1 MQNTATIE
9 MNNVNQNENAQ
20 IVSNALKAFTVRFN
34 LKAKTKVLKDVL
46 ALNSVA
52 NGCTHLE
59 NRIKAIRE
67 NIESENEFENTNLI
81 SVNEDGIYTTS
92 LYLGKAVIYLGTD
105 DKGRDA
111 QLQGEFDNAEE
122 AVSMIEDYVA
132 LVKADHQEFV
142 DSMTKAIAK
151 IATYKLSDR
160 SLRRSKQQ
168 QS

>member
-9 MNNVNQNENAQ
+9 MNNVNQNANAQ
-20 IVSNALKAFTVRFN
+20 IVGNALKAFTNRFN
-34 LKAKTKVLKDVL
+34 LKVKTKALKELL
-46 ALNSVA
+46 ALNSVK

-81 SVNEDGIYTTS
+81 SRNENGIYTTS

-132 LVKADHQEFV
+132 LVKSGEEQFV
-142 DSMTKAIAK
+142 QSMTKAIEK
-151 IATYKLSDR
+151 IATYKITDR
-160 SLRRSKQQ
+160 STKGHK
-168 QS
+168 

>member
-20 IVSNALKAFTVRFN
+20 SVSNALKAFTNRFN
-34 LKAKTKVLKDVL
+34 LKVKTKKLKDVL

-81 SVNEDGIYTTS
+81 SVNENGIYTTS
-92 LYLGKAVIYLGTD
+92 LYLGKAVIYLDGE
-105 DKGRDA
+105 
-111 QLQGEFDNAEE
+111 QLNGEFDNAEE
-122 AVSMIEDYVA
+122 ALSMIEDYVA
-132 LVKADHQEFV
+132 LVKSGEEQFV
-142 DSMTKAIAK
+142 QSMNKAIAK
-151 IATYKLSDR
+151 IATYKKTDPSI
-160 SLRRSKQQ
+160 KGHK
-168 QS
+168 

>member
-20 IVSNALKAFTVRFN
+20 IVSNALKAFTNRFN
-34 LKAKTKVLKDVL
+34 LKVKTKKLKDVL

-81 SVNEDGIYTTS
+81 SVNENGIYTTS
-92 LYLGKAVIYLGTD
+92 LYLGKAVIYLDGE
-105 DKGRDA
+105 
-111 QLQGEFDNAEE
+111 QLNGEFDNAEE
-122 AVSMIEDYVA
+122 ALSMIEDYVA
-132 LVKADHQEFV
+132 LVKSGEEQFV
-142 DSMTKAIAK
+142 QSMNKAIAK
-151 IATYKLSDR
+151 IATYKKTDPSI
-160 SLRRSKQQ
+160 KGHK
-168 QS
+168 